1 MEINIIEDN
10 RVMELGC
17 HTVKSEHRTRK
28 HDESN
33 KNIGNLALGNFWY
46 WIDVEKRGDQIT
58 DKVPGIKLT
67 PIAIITLDIV

>member
-17 HTVKSEHRTRK
+17 HTVKSEHGTRK

-33 KNIGNLALGNFWY
+33 KNIGNLALGNFSY
-46 WIDVEKRGDQIT
+46 
-58 DKVPGIKLT
+58 
-67 PIAIITLDIV
+67 